1 MLAGP
6 AKFEF
11 GCVSWKLKSC
21 FPVVASTMIKDGPDP
36 TSTKP
41 GTAITG
47 AGTSWLKQSCQRN
60 TPEAGFRAR
69 KLPRQLA
76 PLIVVLA
83 AAAYK
88 VTPSHELDETLFS
101 PFVSGAA
108 NRSCQIGP
116 ALIVVRS
123 KA

>member
-6 AKFEF
+6 AKLEF

-21 FPVVASTMIKDGPDP
+21 FPVFASTIISDGPAP

-47 AGTSWLKQSCQRN
+47 ASTSWLKQSCQRN
-60 TPEAGFRAR
+60 APEAGFKAR
-69 KLPRQLA
+69 KLPKQLA

-88 VTPSHELDETLFS
+88 VVPSHELDETLFS
-101 PFVSGAA
+101 ASVAGAA

-116 ALIVVRS
+116 ALIAVRS